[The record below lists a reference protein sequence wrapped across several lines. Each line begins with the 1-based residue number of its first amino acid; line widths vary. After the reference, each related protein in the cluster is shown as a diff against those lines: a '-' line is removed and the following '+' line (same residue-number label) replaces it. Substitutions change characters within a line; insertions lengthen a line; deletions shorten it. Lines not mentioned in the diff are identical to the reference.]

1 MKIYCKNCGK
11 VINYKFNPFKSSSK
25 IKCKNCLKVYKLKD
39 INYNKNFYIFFS
51 VLVVLILLIIYSMH
65 KSTVDLIIRFI
76 LCVEFGDLFQYIFM
90 VYSIK
95 KHGFK

>member
-39 INYNKNFYIFFS
+39 INYNKKIYIFF
-51 VLVVLILLIIYSMH
+51 LY
-65 KSTVDLIIRFI
+65 
-76 LCVEFGDLFQYIFM
+76 
-90 VYSIK
+90 
-95 KHGFK
+95 